1 MCHIHVHVCMYNH
14 TCAAARDMKRMVF
27 LMYSTSFGLSFA
39 LNSQP
44 STPHLPNTVIE
55 SRPSALCT
63 NDRNRRC
70 IHPLLSF
77 TFLNWNPKTKSA
89 SSGNILVKTW
99 RNRLI
104 HPQEGYNSTPP
115 LLLQTLVV
123 SNDRT
128 RDLSTSNTS
137 TTHGVG

>member
-1 MCHIHVHVCMYNH
+1 MCHMYMYNH

-27 LMYSTSFGLSFA
+27 LIYSTSSVFLSLST
-39 LNSQP
+39 LNPQSH
-44 STPHLPNTVIE
+44 TLPNTVIE

-77 TFLNWNPKTKSA
+77 TFLNWNPRTKSA